1 MCGIVAYSGKQPIRI
16 SEIASFVKVLEKSRG
31 GHGWGFVWEYHQ
43 NLFCIKGIGK
53 LPMSVIRQLRKYKSC
68 SILGHTRLRSKGKIS
83 YENTHPFLNESES
96 LALVHNGTIFSI
108 PLQRAHL
115 IYGETDSERLL
126 HYFEELS
133 GSPLERL
140 EKMHRNLKG
149 ILNLAILNR
158 FGEIFVLCDGQLEV
172 TKKLGF
178 VLVKSAYEE
187 SNSAYYLKEGRII
200 AKQSWKPRF
209 SWGKLRLWYSDIWRV

>member
-96 LALVHNGTIFSI
+96 LALVHNGTVFSI

-140 EKMHRNLKG
+140 EKMHRNLIG

-158 FGEIFVLCDGQLEV
+158 FGEIFVLNDGQLGV
-172 TKKLGF
+172 KKKMNF
-178 VLVKSAYEE
+178 VLVQSAYV
-187 SNSAYYLKEGRII
+187 SGTSAYFLKHGKII
-200 AKQSWKPRF
+200 EKRRRKPSF
-209 SWGKLRLWYSDIWRV
+209 SWDKLKTWYSGIWRV